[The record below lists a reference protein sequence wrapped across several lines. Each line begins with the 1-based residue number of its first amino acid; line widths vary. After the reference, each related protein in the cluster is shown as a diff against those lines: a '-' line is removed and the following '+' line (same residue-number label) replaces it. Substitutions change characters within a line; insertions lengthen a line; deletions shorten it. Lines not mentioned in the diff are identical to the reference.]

1 MDKKKKDD
9 VDYAA
14 AYRQF
19 MNFAHGRSLKQF
31 CEDEG
36 YDYGKLQRYS
46 RKAFWSK
53 HTKLSESEVEESGFM
68 PLLHDEQQ
76 STKASTELPT
86 QPGED
91 HLSDTQSKDNVN
103 EISYIKVRF
112 FDGLTLSMS
121 NVSVARMVSL
131 LQTVHA

>member
-9 VDYAA
+9 VDYAT

-19 MNFAHGRSLKQF
+19 MNFSHGRSLKQF

-53 HTKLSESEVEESGFM
+53 HTKLSESEVVESGFM
-68 PLLHDEQQ
+68 PLFHDEQQ
-76 STKASTELPT
+76 SSETPN
-86 QPGED
+86 GG
-91 HLSDTQSKDNVN
+91 NVVTGARIRN
-103 EISYIKVRF
+103 VR
-112 FDGLTLSMS
+112 TS
-121 NVSVARMVSL
+121 
-131 LQTVHA
+131 

>member
-19 MNFAHGRSLKQF
+19 MNFGHGRSLKQF

-46 RKAFWSK
+46 RKRSF
-53 HTKLSESEVEESGFM
+53 
-68 PLLHDEQQ
+68 
-76 STKASTELPT
+76 
-86 QPGED
+86 
-91 HLSDTQSKDNVN
+91 
-103 EISYIKVRF
+103 
-112 FDGLTLSMS
+112 
-121 NVSVARMVSL
+121 
-131 LQTVHA
+131 